1 MLVPGAHT
9 SHGASQ
15 GRRRRCTASGQNSAI
30 SVTGGRPSAN
40 AFRIDGTTNTDPSF
54 NTYIVNLRPTPSAS
68 FQIEPRAIR
77 RNSARRAQG
86 Q

>member
-1 MLVPGAHT
+1 
-9 SHGASQ
+9 
-15 GRRRRCTASGQNSAI
+15 
-30 SVTGGRPSAN
+30 VTGGRPSAN